1 MNKKQLVEHIAKE
14 AGLSKKQAQKAV
26 EAMLGGITRALK
38 KGDKVTFVGFGTF
51 MVRKRKARKARNP
64 RDPSQIIKVPARKVP
79 VFKPGTGLKNIVK

>member
-38 KGDKVTFVGFGTF
+38 KGEKVTFVGFGTF

>member
-51 MVRKRKARKARNP
+51 LVRKRKARKARNP

>member
-26 EAMLGGITRALK
+26 EAMLGGITKALK

-64 RDPSQIIKVPARKVP
+64 RDPSQIIKVPARK
-79 VFKPGTGLKNIVK
+79 

>member
-1 MNKKQLVEHIAKE
+1 MNKKQLVEHIANE

>member
-26 EAMLGGITRALK
+26 EAMLGGITKALK